1 MKRTPK
7 VKLVADTEASPVE
20 MGTLMETLFAQM
32 CSYVQRWALSG
43 KKKKQC
49 PISKAKTV
57 DEAKWAAIQL
67 GEKGL

>member
-7 VKLVADTEASPVE
+7 VKFVADTEASPVE
-20 MGTLMETLFAQM
+20 MGTLMETLFAQK

-43 KKKKQC
+43 KKKQC